1 MPPSV
6 LEQVW
11 RESWGRLL
19 GQLMARYGRADLVE
33 DALAEA
39 FAEAAEQWS
48 RSGTPDNPGG
58 WIRTVAGRRVLDAR
72 RRERTARRYAHLLV
86 DDGVRPGPDPAAGQD
101 WGAEGVD
108 ERLPLLFMS
117 THPALS
123 EEVRPALA
131 LRFVLG
137 VPTAV
142 IARLFLVPQATM
154 AARLTR
160 AKARLA
166 TSGIPFVVP
175 GLQAWPERL
184 DDVARA
190 IYLAFTAGYAPGD
203 EVVRIQ
209 EAGEAV
215 RLAELAAE
223 LMPGRPVLEALAALL
238 RLQHARRDAR
248 VGTDGGP
255 VRLTDQDRSRWRR
268 AEIEAGLARLT
279 ALTPTSGLAEELR
292 LQALIAAFHATAS
305 TYADTDWA
313 AIAPTYRRLEEL
325 TGSPIVR
332 LNRAVAVGEVEGPMA
347 GLALLRAAQDR
358 LPGHHRVALARAE
371 LLRRDGQL
379 AAAATAYDEAIATCP
394 EGAERQHITQRRN
407 SLAPPQGT
415 SSTTGTRPWPTAVLA
430 TELRRGSGGLSW

>member
-1 MPPSV
+1 MRV
-6 LEQVW
+6 LDEVW
-11 RESWGRLL
+11 RSHWGRLL
-19 GQLMARYGRADLVE
+19 GQLISRFGRPDLVE
-33 DALAEA
+33 DALADA
-39 FAEAAEQWS
+39 FAEAAATWPAA
-48 RSGTPDNPGG
+48 GVPDNPAG
-58 WIRTVAGRRVLDAR
+58 WVRTVAHRRVVDAL
-72 RRERTARRYAHLLV
+72 RREQTAHRKAHLLV
-86 DDGVRPGPDPAAGQD
+86 EDGAASAAGGPEPSVALAD
-101 WGAEGVD
+101 AD
-108 ERLPLLFMS
+108 ERIPLLFMA

-123 EEVRPALA
+123 AEVRPALA

-332 LNRAVAVGEVEGPMA
+332 LNRAVAVGEAEGPMA

-430 TELRRGSGGLSW
+430 TELRRGSGGLS